1 MPTTAQKI
9 LIVEDEA
16 TLRSMLCYALESAG
30 YDVNAVESVMHAK
43 VCIEEQL
50 PHLIVLDWMLPNI
63 SGVDFAMSLKRSL
76 RTKHVPIIL
85 LTAKA
90 NEDDKLAGFEAGV
103 DDYVIKPFST
113 KVLVARIQ
121 AVLRRS
127 DRDQKSQLVF
137 GKLQVDLAAKRLLV
151 SGASLRLSPIEYK
164 LFVFLATHPDRVY
177 SRDQLLTFVWGA
189 DAYLDERTVDVQ
201 LRRLRNKLRPF
212 QYDRLI
218 QTVRGEGYRFSEYD

>member
-1 MPTTAQKI
+1 MTTTAQRI

-16 TLRSMLCYALESAG
+16 TLRSMLCYALESSG
-30 YDVNAVESVMHAK
+30 YYVDAVESVAQAK
-43 VCIEEQL
+43 VSIEKNL
-50 PHLIVLDWMLPNI
+50 PHLILLDWMLPKI

-90 NEDDKLAGFEAGV
+90 HEDDKLAGFEAGV
-103 DDYVIKPFST
+103 DDYVSKPFST
-113 KVLVARIQ
+113 KLLLARIQ

-137 GKLQVDLAAKRLLV
+137 GKLQVDLAAKRLLIL
-151 SGASLRLSPIEYK
+151 GESLRLSPIEYK

-177 SRDQLLTFVWGA
+177 SRDQLLTFVWGR

-212 QYDRLI
+212 HYDRLI